1 LYVQD
6 GQGAGVL
13 IETDY
18 QSMPNSIP
26 ACERYVTVIGGGLAG
41 CEAAWQILKRGLR
54 VKLYEMRPTVFTPA
68 HKTSGLAELV
78 CSNSLRSNELDRAA
92 GLLKEEMRLL
102 DSLVMRAAGESAV
115 PAGTALAVDRFL
127 FSRRVEEM
135 LTSFA
140 GLEIIREEVTTIPRE
155 GIVIVASGP
164 LTSDSLSRSL
174 SAMTG
179 QDYLYFYDA
188 ISPVVEADSIDLS
201 KAFGAS
207 RYGAGEGNY
216 LNCPLTREEYAAFYR
231 ALLEGKEV
239 PLRSFED
246 ARYFEG
252 CLPIEVMARRGERTL
267 LYGPMKPVGLTDP
280 RTGKRPFAVVQ
291 LRQENREATLYN
303 LVGFQTKLT
312 WPEQR
317 RIFRM
322 IPGLEKAEFARYGS
336 IHRNTFLNAPAL
348 LNSTLQLKGF
358 ENVFIA
364 GQISGVEGSIESAAM
379 GLAAGI
385 FAVRLLR
392 GQTSVPAPRE
402 TAIGSL
408 IHHITSADGRTFQPM
423 NVNFGLFPPLG
434 KKVRRKDRGRF
445 YAERALEAMKKWKE
459 EA

>member
-1 LYVQD
+1 
-6 GQGAGVL
+6 
-13 IETDY
+13 
-18 QSMPNSIP
+18 MPNSIP
-26 ACERYVTVIGGGLAG
+26 VCERYVTVIGGGLAG

-54 VKLYEMRPTVFTPA
+54 VKLYEMRPTVSTPA

-102 DSLVMRAAGESAV
+102 DSLVIRAAGESAI
-115 PAGTALAVDRFL
+115 PAGTALAVDRLL

-140 GLEIIREEVTTIPRE
+140 GLEIIRKEVKSIPRE
-155 GIVIVASGP
+155 GLVIVASGP
-164 LTSDSLSRSL
+164 LTSDSLSRSI
-174 SAMTG
+174 SEMTG
-179 QDYLYFYDA
+179 HDYLYFYDA

-201 KAFGAS
+201 KVFGAS

-252 CLPIEVMARRGERTL
+252 CLPIEVMARRGVQTL

-348 LNSTLQLKGF
+348 LNSNLQLRGF

-364 GQISGVEGSIESAAM
+364 GQISGVEGYIESAAI

-385 FAVRLLR
+385 FAARFLQGL
-392 GQTSVPAPRE
+392 GSVPPPRE
-402 TAIGSL
+402 TAVGSL
-408 IHHITSADGRTFQPM
+408 IHHITSADAKTFQPM

>member
-1 LYVQD
+1 
-6 GQGAGVL
+6 
-13 IETDY
+13 
-18 QSMPNSIP
+18 M
-26 ACERYVTVIGGGLAG
+26 TVIGGGLAG

-54 VKLYEMRPTVFTPA
+54 VKLYEMRPTVSTPA

-102 DSLVMRAAGESAV
+102 DSLVMRAAEESAI
-115 PAGTALAVDRFL
+115 PAGTALAVDRLL

-140 GLEIIREEVTTIPRE
+140 GLEIIRKEVKAIPRE
-155 GIVIVASGP
+155 GLVIVASGP

-174 SAMTG
+174 SEMTG
-179 QDYLYFYDA
+179 HDYLYFYDA

-201 KAFGAS
+201 KVFGAS

-216 LNCPLTREEYAAFYR
+216 LNCPLTREEYETFYR
-231 ALLEGKEV
+231 ALLEAKEV

-252 CLPIEVMARRGERTL
+252 CLPIEVMARRGVQTL

-322 IPGLEKAEFARYGS
+322 IPGMEKAEFARYGS

-348 LNSTLQLKGF
+348 LNSNLQLHGF

-364 GQISGVEGSIESAAM
+364 GQISGVEGYIESTAM

-385 FAVRLLR
+385 FAARLLQ
-392 GQTSVPAPRE
+392 GLWSVPPPRE
-402 TAIGSL
+402 TAVGSL
-408 IHHITSADGRTFQPM
+408 IHHITSTDVKIFQPM
-423 NVNFGLFPPLG
+423 NVNFGLFPPLD

-445 YAERALEAMKKWKE
+445 YAERALEAIRKWKE
-459 EA
+459 DA

>member
-1 LYVQD
+1 
-6 GQGAGVL
+6 
-13 IETDY
+13 
-18 QSMPNSIP
+18 M
-26 ACERYVTVIGGGLAG
+26 AG
-41 CEAAWQILKRGLR
+41 CEAAWQILKRGFKVR
-54 VKLYEMRPTVFTPA
+54 LYEMRPTVSTPA

-102 DSLVMRAAGESAV
+102 DSLVMRAAEESAI
-115 PAGTALAVDRFL
+115 PAGTALAVDRLL

-140 GLEIIREEVTTIPRE
+140 GLEIIRKEVKTIPRE
-155 GIVIVASGP
+155 GLVIVASGP

-174 SAMTG
+174 SEMTG
-179 QDYLYFYDA
+179 HDYLYFYDA

-201 KAFGAS
+201 KVFGAS

-216 LNCPLTREEYAAFYR
+216 LNCPLTREEYETFYR
-231 ALLEGKEV
+231 ALLEAKEV

-252 CLPIEVMARRGERTL
+252 CLPIEVMARRGVQTL

-322 IPGLEKAEFARYGS
+322 IPGMEKAEFARYGS

-348 LNSTLQLKGF
+348 LNSNLQLRGF

-364 GQISGVEGSIESAAM
+364 GQISGVEGYIESTAM

-385 FAVRLLR
+385 FAARLLQ
-392 GQTSVPAPRE
+392 GLWSVPPPRE
-402 TAIGSL
+402 TAVGSL
-408 IHHITSADGRTFQPM
+408 IHHITSTDVKIFQPM
-423 NVNFGLFPPLG
+423 NVNFGLFPPLD

-445 YAERALEAMKKWKE
+445 YAERALEAIRKWKE
-459 EA
+459 DA